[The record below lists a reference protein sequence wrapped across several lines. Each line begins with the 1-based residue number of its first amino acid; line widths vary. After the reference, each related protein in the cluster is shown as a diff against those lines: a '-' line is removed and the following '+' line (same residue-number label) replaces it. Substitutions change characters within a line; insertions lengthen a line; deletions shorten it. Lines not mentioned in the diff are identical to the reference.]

1 MDERQF
7 KEILTEAFNQ
17 EFSELT
23 KGGEHRFS
31 LRHRMRMRGVFRRY
45 DRSRAVD
52 LSIRSRPT
60 LRRRLTVAL
69 IVVVTAVLLAVTVIG
84 IITNGFRFV
93 EHEDHTQFDA
103 VDIVDYPTSIEEI
116 YEPTWI
122 PEGFEMVET
131 YELKTLK
138 QTKYE
143 NKNEFIYIRQ
153 HTKSTFLGYADSQK
167 YQVEN
172 LLINEYTIVYWK
184 NDNLHKIYWDNGD
197 YIINIFGTITKDEL
211 IKLAESIKPKKDE
224 KYT

>member
-52 LSIRSRPT
+52 LSIKSRPT
-60 LRRRLTVAL
+60 LRRRLTVVL
-69 IVVVTAVLLAVTVIG
+69 IVVVTAVILAVTVIG

-103 VDIVDYPTSIEEI
+103 VDVVDYPTFIEEI

-122 PEGFEMVET
+122 PDGFEMVEINEWRT
-131 YELKTLK
+131 VREIIYE
-138 QTKYE
+138 Y
-143 NKNEFIYIRQ
+143 KNNQFAIRQ
-153 HTKSTFLGYADSQK
+153 YTKSAFLVYADSEK
-167 YQVEN
+167 NKVEHII
-172 LLINEYTIVYWK
+172 INDKTIVYWCTDSINK
-184 NDNLHKIYWDNGD
+184 VYWDDGR
-197 YIINIFGTITKDEL
+197 YIICIFGNIAKEDV
-211 IKLAESIKPKKDE
+211 IKLAESTKVKKVE
-224 KYT
+224 ISS

>member
-52 LSIRSRPT
+52 LSIKTRPT

-69 IVVVTAVLLAVTVIG
+69 IVVVTAVILAVTVIG

-122 PEGFEMVET
+122 PEGFEMVELNEWRT
-131 YELKTLK
+131 VRETLYEYYNDHFL
-138 QTKYE
+138 
-143 NKNEFIYIRQ
+143 IRQ
-153 HTKSTFLGYADSQK
+153 HVKSTFLGYADSQK
-167 YQVEN
+167 YQVEYI
-172 LLINEYTIVYWK
+172 LINGNTIAYWK
-184 NDNLHKIYWDNGD
+184 NDDVNKIYWDNGD
-197 YIINIFGTITKDEL
+197 YIINIFGTITKEEL
-211 IKLAESIKPKKDE
+211 LKLAESIKLKKVE
-224 KYT
+224 ISS